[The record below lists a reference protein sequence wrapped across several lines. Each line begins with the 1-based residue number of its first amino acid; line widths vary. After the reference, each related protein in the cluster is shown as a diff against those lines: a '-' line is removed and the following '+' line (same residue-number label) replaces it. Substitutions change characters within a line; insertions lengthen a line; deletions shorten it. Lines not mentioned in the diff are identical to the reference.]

1 MNTKSLILLLFAICV
16 NASFAQK
23 KFSKSELYAD
33 ADSLYAIIDDY
44 HPNMF
49 EVMPKEAFEKEL
61 TSIKASFVDSMT
73 VIDFYKKMA
82 PLVVKLGDG
91 HTFLNL
97 DDKCL
102 NGLQPK
108 CFPLKINIDKKNLSL
123 TMLKDLAESGS
134 IPIGA
139 EILSING
146 VESRD
151 VIFSLLKYV
160 SGEKDFYRLESLKL
174 RFGYLLW
181 IEYLADEYEIS
192 YRYNDEPA
200 AVCVI
205 PAVDPSVVFGNI
217 NESSEDREPYV
228 LDIDEDKSIATID
241 FRSFDNLDKFKV
253 FLDSSFSEIKKKNIN
268 NLIIDVRNNGGGYSA
283 LGKELFQYI
292 SSVPFELFGHTTV
305 KIGNRLWNKLSEE
318 AKAKSKRGLTIYDDS
333 KLIELRDNP
342 LRYTGNTYLL
352 TSNYTFSSAAD
363 FAWVF
368 KYFNMGT
375 VVGEETGGQAVC
387 FGDIRMDYLP
397 ITKLPIGMSCK
408 KFYVYGATDENTH
421 GAIPHYE
428 VDADQAMDYVLNMIN
443 PERKH

>member
-1 MNTKSLILLLFAICV
+1 MNTQKLIFLLLAICV
-16 NASFAQK
+16 NTSFAQK
-23 KFSKSELYAD
+23 KFSKNELCAD

-44 HPNMF
+44 HPDMF
-49 EVMPKEAFEKEL
+49 AVMPKEAFEKEL
-61 TSIKASFVDSMT
+61 TSLKASFVDSMT

-91 HTFLNL
+91 HTSLTISEKNMEGVSL
-97 DDKCL
+97 
-102 NGLQPK
+102 K
-108 CFPLKINIDKKNLSL
+108 CFPLKINIDKKNFSL
-123 TMLKDLAESGS
+123 TVLEDLAESGL
-134 IPIGA
+134 IPVGA

-146 VESRD
+146 VKSGD
-151 VIFSLLKYV
+151 VISSLLKYV
-160 SGEKDFYRLESLKL
+160 SGEKDFFRLEALKI
-174 RFGYLLW
+174 RFAHMLW
-181 IEYLADEYEIS
+181 LEYPTDEYEIS
-192 YRYNDEPA
+192 YRYNDESVA
-200 AVCVI
+200 ICII
-205 PAVDPSVVFGNI
+205 PAVDPSVVIKNLI
-217 NESSEDREPYV
+217 ESRGKGEPYV

-292 SSVPFELFGHTTV
+292 SSAPFELFGHTTV

-342 LRYTGNTYLL
+342 LRYTGSTYLL

-428 VDADQAMDYVLNMIN
+428 VDADQAMDYVLDMIN
-443 PERKH
+443 SERKH

>member
-23 KFSKSELYAD
+23 KFSKSELCAD

-108 CFPLKINIDKKNLSL
+108 CFPLKINIDKKTLSL
-123 TMLKDLAESGS
+123 TVLKDFAESGS
-134 IPIGA
+134 VPIGA

-146 VESRD
+146 VKSSD
-151 VIFSLLKYV
+151 VFSSLIKYIKGENELFRIELLKGRFASLLW
-160 SGEKDFYRLESLKL
+160 LE
-174 RFGYLLW
+174 YPT
-181 IEYLADEYEIS
+181 DEYEIS

-200 AVCVI
+200 VVCVI
-205 PAVDPSVVFGNI
+205 PAVDPSVVFKRKEELSGK
-217 NESSEDREPYV
+217 EAYRLE
-228 LDIDEDKSIATID
+228 IDEDKSLAIID

-268 NLIIDVRNNGGGYSA
+268 NLIVDVRNNGGGNST
-283 LGKELFQYI
+283 LGDELFQYI
-292 SSVPFELFGHTTV
+292 SPVPFRQFGHTTV
-305 KIGNRLWNKLSEE
+305 KIGNRLWNKLSDEV
-318 AKAKSKRGLTIYDDS
+318 KAKSERGLTVYDNS
-333 KLIELRDNP
+333 KLIELRENP
-342 LRYTGNTYLL
+342 LRYTGDAFLL

-363 FAWVF
+363 FAWAF

-387 FGDIRMDYLP
+387 FGDVRMDYLP
-397 ITKLPIGMSCK
+397 ITKLPIGVSYK
-408 KFYVYGATDENTH
+408 KFYAYGATDENTH

-443 PERKH
+443 SERKH